1 MQFNF
6 EKHGIRRDFG
16 LALGLFFLT
25 LLAWKVIVDQYAG
38 TGTAVFAGMAAT
50 LSAGLGLGV
59 WAHQRP
65 VRMALAAQGALL
77 LPMTLMNVVLFAWPY
92 ATQRLIDMGLTASPD
107 AVLLE
112 IVQNPHGDVYGLAF
126 RYFLAWDV
134 IWLLA
139 GFLGAA
145 LGGRWR
151 RARAEAPLL

>member
-1 MQFNF
+1 MRSRM
-6 EKHGIRRDFG
+6 ERHGLRRDFG

-38 TGTAVFAGMAAT
+38 TGIAVFAGMAAT

-65 VRMALAAQGALL
+65 VRTALSAQGLL
-77 LPMTLMNVVLFAWPY
+77 ALPMTLLNVRLFLWPY
-92 ATQRLIDMGLTASPD
+92 AAKQLIDRGVTASPD

-139 GFLGAA
+139 GCLGAG